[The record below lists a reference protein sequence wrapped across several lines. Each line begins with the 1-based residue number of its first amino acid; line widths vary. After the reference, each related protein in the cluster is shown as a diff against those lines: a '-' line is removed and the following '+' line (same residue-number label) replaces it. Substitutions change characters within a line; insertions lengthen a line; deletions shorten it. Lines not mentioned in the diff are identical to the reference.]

1 MRPLIAEQLD
11 YDLTSVA
18 GLALVGHHL
27 ERLAPVFN
35 TSDGLMCADY
45 FNEEVRNSN
54 AILPP
59 IAKKNRVKTRTS
71 LTFRIPSLC
80 AQKASAYTDR
90 WSV

>member
-1 MRPLIAEQLD
+1 MC
-11 YDLTSVA
+11 VA
-18 GLALVGHHL
+18 
-27 ERLAPVFN
+27 
-35 TSDGLMCADY
+35 S

-59 IAKKNRVKTRTS
+59 ITKKNRVKTRTS
-71 LTFRIPSLC
+71 LTFRIPYLC